1 MNDSNKFTEFSVKQQ
16 LALCQI
22 GKDLIDIDK
31 EIKNSYNQNEHLNE
45 ISHFGDRLLNLF
57 IKFLPCVS

>member
-1 MNDSNKFTEFSVKQQ
+1 MNNSNKFTEFSVKQQ

-22 GKDLIDIDK
+22 GRDLIDIDT
-31 EIKNSYNQNEHLNE
+31 EIKNSYKQNDHFND
-45 ISHFGDRLLNLF
+45 ISHFGERLLNLF